1 MAYTPFN
8 SNIGKSS
15 EPGRPVSVKSLVVLR
30 QPDSPSG
37 FEWSSGTMEPQALE
51 SAKSQ
56 YISKHEMPPALR
68 PKTVTMPGPLNQRR
82 RRAISAGWRNPRG
95 AA

>member
-8 SNIGKSS
+8 TQLGKSDQ
-15 EPGRPVSVKSLVVLR
+15 PGRPVKVKSLVVLR

-68 PKTVTMPGPLNQRR
+68 PKTVTMPGPMNQRR